1 MTGRKH
7 ADREA
12 LVHLADFLVEDVLDT
27 SDEDVLAEAR
37 EAGIEP
43 DAEAARLRAL
53 FERTVLDANKRR
65 LLAAK
70 AAVQADKSAS
80 GRRGTVFDI
89 QEARRRLHLLLEQRS
104 TGLPIT
110 MAARKESELSDADVM
125 SMIQDLEELGLLPPD
140 KP

>member
-1 MTGRKH
+1 MTGRKS

-12 LVHLADFLVEDVLDT
+12 LDRLVDFLVEDALNA
-27 SDEDVLAEAR
+27 SDEDILAEAR

-43 DAEAARLRAL
+43 ESDAARLRAL

-70 AAVQADKSAS
+70 AAVRADKSVP
-80 GRRGTVFDI
+80 GRRATVLDI
-89 QEARRRLHLLLEQRS
+89 QEARRRLELLLEQRN
-104 TGLPIT
+104 TALPIT

-125 SMIQDLEELGLLPPD
+125 SMVHDLEELGLLPSN

>member
-1 MTGRKH
+1 MTGRKS

-12 LVHLADFLVEDVLDT
+12 LDQLVDFLVEDALNA
-27 SDEDVLAEAR
+27 SDEDILAEAR

-43 DAEAARLRAL
+43 ESDAARLRAL

-70 AAVQADKSAS
+70 AAVQADKSAA
-80 GRRGTVFDI
+80 GRRATVFDI
-89 QEARRRLHLLLEQRS
+89 QEARRRLEQLLEQRS
-104 TGLPIT
+104 TALPIT

-125 SMIQDLEELGLLPPD
+125 SMVHDLEELDLLPSN